1 VDPFSA
7 VGGAAPEAYGW
18 PNALIS
24 RAVIAYGMPGAVS
37 NGLTK
42 EVAVIRQIR
51 LHHALVVVGVA
62 VLAIVGAAY
71 AVAPGSPEA
80 GPSEVVAYATVLE
93 DGTLSERH
101 SSNNLPQSAVTHP
114 AAGVYCFTDLGF
126 LARSAVVSGNN
137 ANANNDTIASVAID
151 VPPLEGLAGCDL
163 EGANV
168 RVRTLDANG
177 VAGNNAG
184 PYAPALVDHR
194 FVIWLR
200 GNRGD

>member
-1 VDPFSA
+1 M
-7 VGGAAPEAYGW
+7 
-18 PNALIS
+18 IS
-24 RAVIAYGMPGAVS
+24 R
-37 NGLTK
+37 
-42 EVAVIRQIR
+42 IRHR
-51 LHHALVVVGVA
+51 HALVIVGVA
-62 VLAIVGAAY
+62 VLAIAGTAY
-71 AVAPGSPEA
+71 AVAPSSPKA
-80 GPSEVVAYATVLE
+80 GPSEVVAYGTVLE
-93 DGTLSERH
+93 DGTLSARH
-101 SSNNLPQSAVTHP
+101 SSDNLPQSAVTHP
-114 AAGVYCFTDLGF
+114 APGVYCFTDLGF

-151 VPPLEGLAGCDL
+151 VPPLEGLSGCEDV

-200 GNRGD
+200 GNRRD

>member
-1 VDPFSA
+1 
-7 VGGAAPEAYGW
+7 
-18 PNALIS
+18 
-24 RAVIAYGMPGAVS
+24 
-37 NGLTK
+37 
-42 EVAVIRQIR
+42 VIRRIR
-51 LHHALVVVGVA
+51 QRHALVVVGVA
-62 VLAIVGAAY
+62 VLAIAGTAY
-71 AVAPGSPEA
+71 AVAPGSPTA
-80 GPSEVVAYATVLE
+80 GPSEVVAYGTVLE
-93 DGTLSERH
+93 DGTLSARH

-114 AAGVYCFTDLGF
+114 APGVYCFTDLGF

-151 VPPLEGLAGCDL
+151 VPPLEGLSGCEDV

>member
-1 VDPFSA
+1 
-7 VGGAAPEAYGW
+7 
-18 PNALIS
+18 
-24 RAVIAYGMPGAVS
+24 M
-37 NGLTK
+37 
-42 EVAVIRQIR
+42 
-51 LHHALVVVGVA
+51 
-62 VLAIVGAAY
+62 
-71 AVAPGSPEA
+71 
-80 GPSEVVAYATVLE
+80 
-93 DGTLSERH
+93 
-101 SSNNLPQSAVTHP
+101 
-114 AAGVYCFTDLGF
+114 YCFTDLGF

-151 VPPLEGLAGCDL
+151 VPPLEGLAGCP

-168 RVRTLDANG
+168 RVRTLDPNG

>member
-1 VDPFSA
+1 MI
-7 VGGAAPEAYGW
+7 GR
-18 PNALIS
+18 ALPHAGS
-24 RAVIAYGMPGAVS
+24 QHGS
-37 NGLTK
+37 TK
-42 EVAVIRQIR
+42 EVSVIRQIR
-51 LHHALVVVGVA
+51 RHHALVVAGVA
-62 VLAIVGAAY
+62 VLAIAGTAY
-71 AVAPGSPEA
+71 AVAPGSPRA
-80 GPSEVVAYATVLE
+80 GPSEQVAYGTVLE
-93 DGTLSERH
+93 DGTLSARH
-101 SSNNLPQSAVTHP
+101 SSDNLPQSAVTHP

-151 VPPLEGLAGCDL
+151 VPPLEGLAGCP

-200 GNRGD
+200 GTRD